1 MYDKY
6 LALLEKTGE
15 TTYQVSKATGISQ
28 SSLSDYKTGRS
39 KPKTKNLKKL
49 AEHFGVAIDYLID

>member
-15 TTYQVSKATGISQ
+15 TTYQVSKATGIAQ
-28 SSLSDYKTGRS
+28 SSLSDYKSGRS
-39 KPKTKNLKKL
+39 KPKSKNLKKL
-49 AEHFGVAIDYLID
+49 AEHFGVPVDYLMD